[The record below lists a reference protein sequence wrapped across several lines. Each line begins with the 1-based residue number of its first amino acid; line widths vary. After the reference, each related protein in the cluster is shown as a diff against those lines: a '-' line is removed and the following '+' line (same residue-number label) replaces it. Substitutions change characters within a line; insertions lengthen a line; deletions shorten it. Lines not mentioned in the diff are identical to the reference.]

1 MARAVI
7 DASVIVS
14 WFLLDESNGKYEFI
28 LNNID
33 KIKIHVPSIFQYEFI
48 NILLNAQKSKRIE
61 HSTAVKVL
69 EIVSK
74 YPIVIESSTN
84 DIGENIKVFEMAQGY
99 DLTAYDAAYL
109 ELAIRLNVP
118 LITYDKFLSNI
129 AKKLKLRTA
138 L

>member
-1 MARAVI
+1 MRARAVI

-61 HSTAVKVL
+61 HSTAVKVFIYL
-69 EIVSK
+69 K
-74 YPIVIESSTN
+74 FKNAFFFESDTFINS
-84 DIGENIKVFEMAQGY
+84 
-99 DLTAYDAAYL
+99 
-109 ELAIRLNVP
+109 LNV
-118 LITYDKFLSNI
+118 K
-129 AKKLKLRTA
+129 
-138 L
+138 